1 MKSHNNALSGKPMA
15 LVAGLVA
22 ATVALAGCGSDGD
35 RATEAS
41 QDTVTVTNCGEDETF
56 PSPAERIFVNDSNM
70 VSMLLAIGAEDQ
82 IAAVSSMERDKDI
95 LATVYGK
102 NIVQSLNVA
111 NKDKPTPENV
121 IAHKPDVFFAGWN
134 YGYDEQQNLTPDGLA
149 DRDIA
154 AYTLS
159 ESCRQGDGSARGTMP
174 AWQAL
179 TTDISNL
186 GKITGRQD
194 SAGAVV
200 DDIKKRLD
208 ALESAP
214 SADTSPTVLLFDS
227 GTKEITT
234 SGSFGGP
241 QAIINAAGAKN
252 TAGDID
258 DTWTSI
264 SWERVAAAEPDFI
277 AFVDYPGQTFDDKV
291 KQLRANSATKDL
303 PAVKQER
310 FLNLPYAMWTSGP
323 LNIDA
328 AELLRKNLEEA
339 SLVPDSDINP
349 ELDLD

>member
-1 MKSHNNALSGKPMA
+1 MKSHENFLSGKMLAVTAGMA
-15 LVAGLVA
+15 A
-22 ATVALAGCGSDGD
+22 AMITVAGCGSDSD
-35 RATEAS
+35 QAAAS
-41 QDTVTVTNCGEDETF
+41 PHDTVTVTNCGEEETF

-70 VSMLLAIGAEDQ
+70 ISMLLAIGAEDQ
-82 IAAVSSMERDKDI
+82 IMERDKDI

-102 NIVQSLNVA
+102 NTVQSLNVA
-111 NKDKPTPENV
+111 NKDKPTLENV
-121 IAHKPDVFFAGWN
+121 IASKPDVFFAGWN

-174 AWQAL
+174 AWNAL

-186 GKITGRQD
+186 GDITGHED
-194 SAGAVV
+194 TAGAVV

-214 SADTSPTVLLFDS
+214 TADTSPTVLLFDS
-227 GTKEITT
+227 GTKEIMT

-277 AFVDYPGQTFDDKV
+277 AFVDYPGQTFEDKI

-328 AELLRKNLEEA
+328 AELLRKGLEEA
-339 SLVPDSDINP
+339 SLVPESDIKP